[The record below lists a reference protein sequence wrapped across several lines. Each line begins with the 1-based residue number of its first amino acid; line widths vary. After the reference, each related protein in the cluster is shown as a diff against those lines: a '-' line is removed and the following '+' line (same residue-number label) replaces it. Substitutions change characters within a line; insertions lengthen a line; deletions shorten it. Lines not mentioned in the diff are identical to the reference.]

1 MGRLS
6 RPIFMTSLSK
16 TAIAI
21 VCGLL
26 LFVGGIWLG
35 GHPEQLPDPAREAL
49 VDEDRALRAEIVDS
63 IKDNFYKQT
72 DEDDIQESSLKGIV
86 AGLGDQFSHY
96 LTPEEA
102 KEFEQSVQ
110 GEFEGVG
117 MNVEEDR
124 RGLRVTRVF
133 EDSPAEKGGIKQ
145 GDFITAVDG
154 KSLAGVSS
162 DVATSRIKGEAG
174 TKVKLEVVDPDEGT
188 PRTIELTRAKIE
200 VPVAEGRIRRVDGE
214 KYGVVVLSTFSE
226 GAHGKVRQEVDRL
239 LEDGA
244 EGILLDLRGNGGG
257 LLSEAVLVSSQ
268 FIEDGL
274 ITFTKGRTRPR
285 REFEAEGD
293 AIDGDVPVVVLVDRG
308 SASASEI
315 VTGALRDRKRGTV
328 VGTRTFGKGVFQ
340 EVETLSNG
348 GVLDITVGQYFLPNG
363 ENIGKKGVV
372 PTVKAKDDPDTD
384 RDEALPKAL
393 RTLADKA
400 AA

>member
-1 MGRLS
+1 
-6 RPIFMTSLSK
+6 MTSFSK
-16 TAIAI
+16 TAIAV

-35 GHPEQLPDPAREAL
+35 GHPERLPDPARDAL

-63 IKDNFYKQT
+63 IQDNFYKKT
-72 DEDDIQESSLKGIV
+72 DAADIQESSLKGIV
-86 AGLGDQFSHY
+86 DGLDDQFSHY
-96 LTPEEA
+96 LTPKEA
-102 KEFEQSVQ
+102 EQFEQSVQ

-117 MNVEEDR
+117 MNVEEDS

-133 EDSPAEKGGIKQ
+133 EGSPAEEGGINQ

-154 KSLAGVSS
+154 RSLAGVSS

-174 TKVKLEVVDPDEGT
+174 TEVKLEVVDPEEGT

-214 KYGVVVLSTFSE
+214 KYGVVALTTFSD
-226 GAHGKVRQEVDRL
+226 GAHGKVREQVDRL
-239 LEDGA
+239 IDDGA
-244 EGILLDLRGNGGG
+244 EGIVLDLRGNGGG

-285 REFEAEGD
+285 REFEAEGE
-293 AIDGDVPVVVLVDRG
+293 AIDGDIPMVVLVDRG

-315 VTGALRDRKRGTV
+315 VTGALRDSKRATV

-348 GVLDITVGQYFLPNG
+348 GVLDITVGEYFLPSG
-363 ENIGKKGVV
+363 ENIHKKGVR
-372 PTVKAKDDPDTD
+372 PTVKAKDDPETD

-393 RTLADKA
+393 RTLAGKA
-400 AA
+400 AAP

>member
-1 MGRLS
+1 
-6 RPIFMTSLSK
+6 MTELSK

-35 GHPEQLPDPAREAL
+35 GHPENLPDPARDAL

-63 IKDNFYKQT
+63 IKDNFYKET
-72 DEDDIQESSLKGIV
+72 DESDIQDSSLKGIV
-86 AGLGDQFSHY
+86 DGLGDQFSHY

-102 KEFEQSVQ
+102 KQFEQSVR

-124 RGLRVTRVF
+124 RGLRVTRTF
-133 EDSPAEKGGIKQ
+133 EDTPADKAGIRQ
-145 GDFITAVDG
+145 GDYITAVDG

-174 TKVKLEVVDPDEGT
+174 TQVELEVVDPDTGE
-188 PRTIELTRAKIE
+188 PRTLELTRAKIE
-200 VPVAEGRIRRVDGE
+200 VPVAEGRTRTVDGTE
-214 KYGVVVLSTFSE
+214 YGVVALTSFSQ

-239 LEDGA
+239 VEDGA
-244 EGILLDLRGNGGG
+244 EGIVLDLRGNGGG

-285 REFEAEGD
+285 REFDAEGD
-293 AIDGDVPVVVLVDRG
+293 AIDAGIPVVVLVDRG

-348 GVLDITVGQYFLPNG
+348 DVLDITVGEYFLPSG

-384 RDEALPKAL
+384 ADEALPKAL
-393 RTLADKA
+393 RTLAEKA
-400 AA
+400 AAS

>member
-1 MGRLS
+1 
-6 RPIFMTSLSK
+6 MTSLSK
-16 TAIAI
+16 TVIGV

-26 LFVGGIWLG
+26 LFLGGIWLG
-35 GHPEQLPDPAREAL
+35 GHPERLPDGARDAL
-49 VDEDRALRAEIVDS
+49 VDDDRALRAEIVDS
-63 IKDNFYKQT
+63 IEDDFYKET
-72 DEDDIQESSLKGIV
+72 DEADIRESSLKGIV
-86 AGLGDQFSHY
+86 DGLGDQFSHY

-102 KEFEQSVQ
+102 EQFKESVQ

-124 RGLRVTRVF
+124 RGLRVIRVF
-133 EDSPAEKGGIKQ
+133 EGSPAEKGGIKE

-154 KSLAGVSS
+154 RSIAGLSS
-162 DVATSRIKGEAG
+162 DVATARIKGEAG

-188 PRTIELTRAKIE
+188 PRTIELTRAQIE
-200 VPVAEGRIRRVDGE
+200 VPVVEGRMRRVNGE
-214 KYGVVVLSTFSE
+214 SYGVVALATFSD
-226 GAHGKVRQEVDRL
+226 GAHGKLRQEVDRL
-239 LEDGA
+239 LDRGA

-257 LLSEAVLVSSQ
+257 LLREAVLVSSQ

-274 ITFTKGRTRPR
+274 ITFTKGRARPR
-285 REFEAEGD
+285 REFQAEGE
-293 AIDGDVPVVVLVDRG
+293 AIDGDIPVVVLVDRG

-315 VTGALRDRKRGTV
+315 VTGALRDSERATV

-340 EVETLSNG
+340 ELETLSNG
-348 GVLDITVGQYFLPNG
+348 GVLDITVGEYFLPSG

-400 AA
+400 AAT

>member
-1 MGRLS
+1 
-6 RPIFMTSLSK
+6 MTSLSK
-16 TAIAI
+16 TVIAV

-72 DEDDIQESSLKGIV
+72 DEADIQESSLKGIV
-86 AGLGDQFSHY
+86 DGLGDQFSHY
-96 LTPEEA
+96 LTPKEA
-102 KEFEQSVQ
+102 KQFEQSVQ

-117 MNVEEDR
+117 MNVEEDS

-133 EDSPAEKGGIKQ
+133 EGSPAEKGGIKQ

-174 TKVKLEVVDPDEGT
+174 TKVRLEVVDPKQGT

-200 VPVAEGRIRRVDGE
+200 VPVAEGRIRQVGGA
-214 KYGVVVLSTFSE
+214 KYGVVALTTFSD
-226 GAHGKVRQEVDRL
+226 GAHGKLRLEVDRL

-244 EGILLDLRGNGGG
+244 EGIVLDLRGNGGG

-274 ITFTKGRTRPR
+274 ITFTRGRTRPR

-293 AIDGDVPVVVLVDRG
+293 AIDGDIPVVVLVDRG

-315 VTGALRDRKRGTV
+315 VTGALRDSKRATV
-328 VGTRTFGKGVFQ
+328 VGTRSFGKGVFQ

-348 GVLDITVGQYFLPNG
+348 GVLDITVGQYFLPSG
-363 ENIGKKGVV
+363 ENIQKKGVV
-372 PTVKAKDDPDTD
+372 PTVKAKDDPETD
-384 RDEALPKAL
+384 RDEALPRAL
-393 RTLADKA
+393 STLADA
-400 AA
+400 P

>member
-1 MGRLS
+1 
-6 RPIFMTSLSK
+6 MTSLVK
-16 TAIAI
+16 TAIAT

-26 LFVGGIWLG
+26 LLVGGMWLG
-35 GHPEQLPDPAREAL
+35 GHPEKLPGPARDLL
-49 VDEDRALRAEIVDS
+49 VDDDRALRAEIVDS
-63 IKDNFYKQT
+63 IEDNFYKKT
-72 DEDDIQESSLKGIV
+72 DEADIRESSLKGIV
-86 AGLGDQFSHY
+86 DGLDDQFSHY

-102 KEFEQSVQ
+102 VQFEQSVQ

-124 RGLRVTRVF
+124 RGLRVIRVF
-133 EDSPAEKGGIKQ
+133 EGSPAEKAGIKQ

-162 DVATSRIKGEAG
+162 DVATTRIKGEAG

-188 PRTIELTRAKIE
+188 PRTIELIRAKIE
-200 VPVAEGRIRRVDGE
+200 VPVAEGRIRQIGGS
-214 KYGVVVLSTFSE
+214 KYGVVALTTFSD
-226 GAHGKVRQEVDRL
+226 GAHGKLRQEVDRL

-244 EGILLDLRGNGGG
+244 EGIVLDLRGNGGG

-268 FIEDGL
+268 FVEDGL
-274 ITFTKGRTRPR
+274 ITYTKGRTRQR

-293 AIDGDVPVVVLVDRG
+293 AIDGDIPVVVLVDRG

-315 VTGALRDRKRGTV
+315 VTGALRDTERATV

-348 GVLDITVGQYFLPNG
+348 GVLDITVGEYFLPSG

-372 PTVKAKDDPDTD
+372 PTVKASDDPDTD

-393 RTLADKA
+393 RTLAAKA
-400 AA
+400 AAP

>member
-1 MGRLS
+1 
-6 RPIFMTSLSK
+6 MTSLSK
-16 TAIAI
+16 SVIAV

-35 GHPEQLPDPAREAL
+35 GHPEQLPDPARNAL
-49 VDEDRALRAEIVDS
+49 VDDDRALRAEIVDS
-63 IKDNFYKQT
+63 IKDNFYRET
-72 DEDDIQESSLKGIV
+72 DEADIRESSLKGIV
-86 AGLGDQFSHY
+86 EGLGDQFSNY

-102 KEFEQSVQ
+102 EQFEQAVQ

-124 RGLRVTRVF
+124 RGLLVIRVF
-133 EDSPAEKGGIKQ
+133 EGSPAAEGDIKQ
-145 GDFITAVDG
+145 GDFVTAVDG
-154 KSLAGVSS
+154 ESIAGLSS
-162 DVATSRIKGEAG
+162 DVATARIKGEAG

-188 PRTIELTRAKIE
+188 PRTVELTRAKIE
-200 VPVAEGRIRRVDGE
+200 VPVAEGRIRQVGGKE
-214 KYGVVVLSTFSE
+214 YGVVALTTFSR

-244 EGILLDLRGNGGG
+244 EGIVLDLRGNGGG
-257 LLSEAVLVSSQ
+257 LLDEAVLVSSQ

-285 REFEAEGD
+285 REFEAEGE

-315 VTGALRDRKRGTV
+315 VTGALRDSKRATV

-340 EVETLSNG
+340 ELETLSNG
-348 GVLDITVGQYFLPNG
+348 GVLDITVGEYFLPSG
-363 ENIGKKGVV
+363 ENIGKKGIV
-372 PTVKAKDDPDTD
+372 PSVKAKDDPETD

-393 RTLADKA
+393 RTLAEKA
-400 AA
+400 AAT